1 MANEFYNSKFDN
13 GDEKGTLKQYLD
25 GSVSE
30 DKKSRLQ
37 VSRKCKAGLYYN
49 VFNNKHIHFYIAD
62 LDMKRVVTK
71 QKETI
76 GKDGT
81 IVTEKDLS
89 ITAKE
94 LRYIFR
100 NKECAIPAR

>member
-1 MANEFYNSKFDN
+1 
-13 GDEKGTLKQYLD
+13 
-25 GSVSE
+25 
-30 DKKSRLQ
+30 
-37 VSRKCKAGLYYN
+37 
-49 VFNNKHIHFYIAD
+49 
-62 LDMKRVVTK
+62 MKRVVTK